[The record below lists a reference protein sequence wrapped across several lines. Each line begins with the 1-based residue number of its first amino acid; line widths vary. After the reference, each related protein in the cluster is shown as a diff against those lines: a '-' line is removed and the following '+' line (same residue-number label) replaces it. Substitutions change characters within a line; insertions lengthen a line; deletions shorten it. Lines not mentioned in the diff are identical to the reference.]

1 MEMAVKGDIKP
12 ENLPHTE
19 STAINHSL
27 RVHQQT
33 ITWETLAA
41 TTPNPLQWEWKKENR
56 KLTPTQTDEN
66 VAPSELLKF
75 IRCNCKSLNNM
86 CPTNQCTCKRCGL
99 KCVAA
104 CGKCR
109 GEACE
114 NNEKVIDINQILNVS
129 PFCTEKYKHEFIN
142 IDRACEVNVN

>member
-1 MEMAVKGDIKP
+1 MAAKGDVKP
-12 ENLPHTE
+12 ENLPPTE
-19 STAINHSL
+19 STAISHSL

-41 TTPNPLQWEWKKENR
+41 TTPNPLQWGWK
-56 KLTPTQTDEN
+56 PIQTDEN

-75 IRCNCKSLNNM
+75 IRCSCKSLNNM
-86 CPTNQCTCKRCGL
+86 CSTNQCTCKRYGL

-109 GEACE
+109 GETCE

-129 PFCTEKYKHEFIN
+129 PFCTEKHKHELIN
-142 IDRACEVNVN
+142 IDRTCEVNVN